1 MVVLD
6 LDGTLLD
13 SAPGIGDALNRTL
26 AEAGRPPL
34 TLAQTTALIGD
45 GARDLVRRAFEG
57 TGDALAEA
65 EVTGWFERFIAIY
78 EPVAAHSTPAFPGVA
93 ETLAALHGAGWRLGV
108 CTNKPA
114 SATRAVLRALDF
126 EAYFGAVVGGG
137 AGAPLKPDPRHL
149 LAVLEALGACAHE
162 AVMVGDAEND
172 VKVARAAGVPVVC
185 VRYGY
190 ARGSPESLGA
200 DALIDRFDALPAAL
214 AQLA

>member
-1 MVVLD
+1 MLD

-34 TLAQTTALIGD
+34 TLAQATAMIGD
-45 GARDLVRRAFEG
+45 GAVDLVRRAFAATG
-57 TGDALAEA
+57 TDLAEA
-65 EVTGWFERFIAIY
+65 EVMSWFERFVAIY
-78 EPVAAHSTPAFPGVA
+78 EPMAAHSTPAFPGVA
-93 ETLAALHGAGWRLGV
+93 ETLAALREDGWRLGV

-126 EAYFGAVVGGG
+126 EAYFGAVIGAV
-137 AGAPLKPDPRHL
+137 AGAALKPDPRHL
-149 LAVLEALGACAHE
+149 LAVLEALGAGTEE

-190 ARGSPESLGA
+190 ARGTPESLGA
-200 DALIDRFDALPAAL
+200 DALIDHFEALPEAL
-214 AQLA
+214 ARLP